1 MGLGFKNPTKE
12 DSYLKSATPFFF
24 SREETRMHVHV
35 HCAEGEAKFWLEPQ
49 IELARNYNLSRKQ
62 LQAIETIIEE
72 RQNELRN
79 AWTKHFSS

>member
-1 MGLGFKNPTKE
+1 LDTFSLSLYGYRF
-12 DSYLKSATPFFF
+12 FFF
-24 SREETRMHVHV
+24 SCEETRMYVNV

>member
-1 MGLGFKNPTKE
+1 M
-12 DSYLKSATPFFF
+12 
-24 SREETRMHVHV
+24 
-35 HCAEGEAKFWLEPQ
+35 Q

-62 LQAIETIIEE
+62 LQAIETIIEK

>member
-1 MGLGFKNPTKE
+1 LV
-12 DSYLKSATPFFF
+12 YLLLDTFSLSLYGYRFFFF
-24 SREETRMHVHV
+24 SCEETRMYVNV
-35 HCAEGEAKFWLEPQ
+35 HCAEGAAKFWLEPQ

-79 AWTKHFSS
+79 AWKKHFSS

>member
-1 MGLGFKNPTKE
+1 
-12 DSYLKSATPFFF
+12 
-24 SREETRMHVHV
+24 MHVNV

-49 IELARNYNLSRKQ
+49 IELARNHNLSRKQ
-62 LQAIETIIEE
+62 LQAIENIIEE